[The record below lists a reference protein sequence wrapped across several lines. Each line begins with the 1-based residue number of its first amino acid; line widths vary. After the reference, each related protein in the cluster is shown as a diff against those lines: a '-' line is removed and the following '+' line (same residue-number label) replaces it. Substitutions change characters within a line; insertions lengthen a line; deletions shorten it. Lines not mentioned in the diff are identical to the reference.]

1 MVTQFGID
9 VGTLLGGV
17 IVTETVFGLAGLGQH
32 RHRGDQPAGPA
43 GDHRH
48 RAVRLGG
55 GRRREHPRRHRLRG
69 PRPAGAAHL
78 TRRLLFVHAHPDDE
92 TLTTGGTIAHY
103 AAEPDTEVTLVTCT
117 LGEEGEVIG
126 PDLQLLVTAEAD
138 QLGGYRIAE
147 RAAACAALGVTD
159 HRYLGGAG
167 RWRDS
172 GMALAGYGVRAT
184 ARLAMHPRAFSAPEA
199 FDAEVEALVAV
210 LEEVRPQVVV
220 SYAED
225 GGYGHPDHVRAH
237 EITKAAV
244 AEVPARLLYAVVG
257 RGTLDAGLAALG
269 AVPFR
274 MPVADELPSVPDAAV
289 TTRLDVRDQH
299 AAADRGHA
307 GARHAG
313 RRRAGRAVLRHEQRR
328 RPAGAA
334 RRGVH
339 RGRRSPQRRPLR
351 GRRWLRAVVVLA
363 LLVVDGVLTGAVGL
377 AFTPLY
383 LGAVPVPLG
392 VLLSVLVLPWLVLRA
407 GEVDRRF
414 AGAPIFAWFVT
425 IAVLGLFGPGGD
437 ALLTTTWQS
446 LLLVFGGVGAGLWAL
461 RRVRDQPP
469 EGTR

>member
-1 MVTQFGID
+1 
-9 VGTLLGGV
+9 
-17 IVTETVFGLAGLGQH
+17 
-32 RHRGDQPAGPA
+32 
-43 GDHRH
+43 
-48 RAVRLGG
+48 
-55 GRRREHPRRHRLRG
+55 
-69 PRPAGAAHL
+69 
-78 TRRLLFVHAHPDDE
+78 LFVHAHPDDE
-92 TLTTGGTIAHY
+92 TLATGGTIAHY

-138 QLGGYRIAE
+138 QLGGYRMAE

-184 ARLAMHPRAFSAPEA
+184 ARLAMHPRAFSAPGA

-257 RGTLDAGLAALG
+257 RGTLDAGLAALR

-274 MPVADELPSVPDAAV
+274 MPVADELPSVPDAAI

-299 AAADRGHA
+299 ARRIAAMRAHA
-307 GARHAG
+307 TQVVVAPDERSFAMSNGVAQPVLPVEEYI
-313 RRRAGRAVLRHEQRR
+313 AVD
-328 RPAGAA
+328 
-334 RRGVH
+334 
-339 RGRRSPQRRPLR
+339 GRRS
-351 GRRWLRAVVVLA
+351 A
-363 LLVVDGVLTGAVGL
+363 D
-377 AFTPLY
+377 
-383 LGAVPVPLG
+383 
-392 VLLSVLVLPWLVLRA
+392 
-407 GEVDRRF
+407 
-414 AGAPIFAWFVT
+414 
-425 IAVLGLFGPGGD
+425 LFGDDDG
-437 ALLTTTWQS
+437 
-446 LLLVFGGVGAGLWAL
+446 
-461 RRVRDQPP
+461 
-469 EGTR
+469 